1 MSVSIPDLCEE
12 LKRHVG
18 RSERTD
24 LGIIRREAFQ
34 RFAVAADNLN
44 PVFFEA
50 DSAKAAGYPDVIA
63 PPLSLDGPTLTIRKF
78 RKDKLKLED
87 LVRFT
92 SITPEGSRILA
103 VIGRY
108 LDGENALAD
117 GLQDA
122 FGPGQLNLA
131 DRGFFSM
138 HRWIRPTN
146 TSTRWSPT
154 CSDSTWPRRGRPTYG
169 ISTYEMTSSGIQR
182 LPLWMLTPK
191 W

>member
-63 PPLSLDGPTLTIRKF
+63 PRRRIRF
-78 RKDKLKLED
+78 H
-87 LVRFT
+87 
-92 SITPEGSRILA
+92 PP
-103 VIGRY
+103 
-108 LDGENALAD
+108 ALPA
-117 GLQDA
+117 
-122 FGPGQLNLA
+122 
-131 DRGFFSM
+131 
-138 HRWIRPTN
+138 
-146 TSTRWSPT
+146 
-154 CSDSTWPRRGRPTYG
+154 
-169 ISTYEMTSSGIQR
+169 TSSHSCRWRDCASWAAARTWSFIHR
-182 LPLWMLTPK
+182 
-191 W
+191 